1 MVKSNQAK
9 WRVGSL
15 TLTTLIFII
24 LGIVL
29 ILLGTFNQVVSW
41 LKTFGIAFLVCA
53 CPLVIWVIYRVV
65 NNKIKEM

>member
-1 MVKSNQAK
+1 MAKSNQAK

-15 TLTTLIFII
+15 TLVTFIFIS
-24 LGIVL
+24 LGIAL
-29 ILLGTFNQVVSW
+29 ILIGAHSQIVSW

-53 CPLVIWVIYRVV
+53 CPLVLWAIYRVI